1 MTPADIQHVIDQPG
15 GYRLSEG
22 VYATREAFEFRT
34 KSTSWVRAALGAE
47 AWHELRSA
55 EQLLNPPSGWML
67 MWWEAAKRLRY
78 QEGQPCAWIAQDR
91 DPIYCGMKVNEEW
104 RISCLHRVAALICDN
119 ANAFRV
125 LYWCITEL
133 GGEDE
138 S

>member
-1 MTPADIQHVIDQPG
+1 MTPADIQHVIFQPG

-22 VYATREAFEFRT
+22 VYATRE
-34 KSTSWVRAALGAE
+34 G
-47 AWHELRSA
+47 LRIVSDCVA
-55 EQLLNPPSGWML
+55 DFVFGPGWNVKDDGIAYGYL
-67 MWWEAAKRLRY
+67 WSDVAKPLRY
-78 QEGQPCAWIAQDR
+78 REGQPCAWIAQDR

-104 RISCLHRVAALICDN
+104 RISCLHRFAALICDN